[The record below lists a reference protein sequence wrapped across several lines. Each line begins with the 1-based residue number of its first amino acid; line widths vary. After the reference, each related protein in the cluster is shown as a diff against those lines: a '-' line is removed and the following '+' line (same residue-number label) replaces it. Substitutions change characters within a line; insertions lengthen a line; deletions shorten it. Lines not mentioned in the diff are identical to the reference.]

1 MKKSDFSTT
10 LTVSKTP
17 QEAFNAINNV
27 RGWWS
32 SGLEGS
38 STKLNDEF
46 TYRYKDMHSSK
57 QKLVE
62 VIPGKKVVWLVSDSM
77 LSFVKNKKEW
87 DGTRVSFEIGEKNGK
102 TEIVFTH
109 HGLTPANECFEA
121 CSGGWSHYVHQS
133 LLPLINEGQGN
144 PD

>member
-1 MKKSDFSTT
+1 MKKSDFSTI
-10 LTVSKTP
+10 LTVNKTP
-17 QEAFNAINNV
+17 QEVFNAINNV

-57 QKLVE
+57 QKLIE

-102 TEIVFTH
+102 TEIV
-109 HGLTPANECFEA
+109 
-121 CSGGWSHYVHQS
+121 
-133 LLPLINEGQGN
+133 
-144 PD
+144 